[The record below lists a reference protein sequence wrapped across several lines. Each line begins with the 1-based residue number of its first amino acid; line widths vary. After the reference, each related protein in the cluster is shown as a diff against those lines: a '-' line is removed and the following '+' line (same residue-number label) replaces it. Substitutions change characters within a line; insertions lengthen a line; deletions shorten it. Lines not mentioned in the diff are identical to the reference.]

1 MPPMPG
7 GLPPAPPPGAFNL
20 PKMPAGMP
28 SLPGL
33 GGGKLPG
40 FGGLNPFGKKK

>member
-1 MPPMPG
+1 MPG